1 MAELLTESLLLAMTA
16 GALGLML
23 SHALTRWIL
32 VFGPGDVFRLD
43 AVDLNPAVFF
53 FSLTVSFAT
62 GLVFGVLPA
71 IQTSN
76 PDLQSSLKDGARSS
90 SGSSRRLRE
99 TLVVAEVSLALILL
113 VSAGLLMRSF
123 YLLRSID
130 PGFSPQNILTMRL
143 WLPDSRYDE
152 PAKIA
157 AAYRD
162 VLERLETISGVESSS
177 AVLGVPLSGISANFG
192 ITVRAGRSLCRAKSS
207 QPASNRWR
215 QVISARWGSRSCAGA
230 ISR

>member
-1 MAELLTESLLLAMTA
+1 
-16 GALGLML
+16 
-23 SHALTRWIL
+23 
-32 VFGPGDVFRLD
+32 
-43 AVDLNPAVFF
+43 
-53 FSLTVSFAT
+53 
-62 GLVFGVLPA
+62 
-71 IQTSN
+71 
-76 PDLQSSLKDGARSS
+76 
-90 SGSSRRLRE
+90 
-99 TLVVAEVSLALILL
+99 
-113 VSAGLLMRSF
+113 MRNF
-123 YLLRSID
+123 YLLRSVD

-162 VLERLETISGVESSS
+162 VLERLETIRGVESSS
-177 AVLGVPLSGISANFG
+177 AVLGVPLSGMSANFG
-192 ITVRAGRSLCRAKSS
+192 ITVEGRPEPLPAKSS